1 MKSTVKDGG
10 GGGGG
15 GGKGDYK
22 GGNDFTEVTNL
33 MITLKNSP

>member
-10 GGGGG
+10 GGGG
-15 GGKGDYK
+15 KGAIK
-22 GGNDFTEVTNL
+22 GGNDFAEVTNL